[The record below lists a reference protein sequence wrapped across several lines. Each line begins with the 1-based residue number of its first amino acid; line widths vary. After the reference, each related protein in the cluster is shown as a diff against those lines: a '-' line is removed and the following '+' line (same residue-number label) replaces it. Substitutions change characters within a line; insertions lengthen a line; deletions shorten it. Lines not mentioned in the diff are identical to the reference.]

1 MSQSTSEAASS
12 TAAAGSQRRAGRI
25 AALRLHERPW
35 YPSYVLGVL
44 LLAYIFSFVDR
55 QILSLLVGPIRRDL
69 GISDFEISLLQ
80 GWAFALFYSVMALPI
95 AWLADR
101 TNRRTIIASGIA
113 LWSVMTVGCGL
124 ARSFGSLF
132 LMRVGVGVGEAAL
145 SPPAYSLLSDYFPP
159 QRIARALAIFTMGLS
174 VGGGAAYLVG
184 GMVIEAVTT
193 APDVVLPVIGALH
206 PWQTVFVI
214 VGAPGL
220 LVALLMYGIR
230 EPSRRGSLRDE
241 HGAARGVS
249 FGSFWRF
256 LQERRQLYIGF
267 PLGTALLGVF
277 SYGLMAW
284 YPSFLIRTY
293 GLSMREAGTY
303 FGLIYLAFGPLGT
316 YWGARAA
323 ERMEAGGRRDAHMRI
338 TMLAGL
344 AMTIPGVLGPLM
356 PSAPLALLLLVP
368 TIFLKCSYYGN
379 TGAVLQ
385 LVTPNQ
391 MRAQV
396 TALQI
401 FFGNIIGMTVGASA
415 IAALT
420 DFVFQDDHAVR
431 YSLAIVA
438 AIFCPAGALVFKAC
452 LKPYTQALD
461 EAARRESQR

>member
-1 MSQSTSEAASS
+1 MSAPRGRE
-12 TAAAGSQRRAGRI
+12 RA
-25 AALRLHERPW
+25 W
-35 YPSYVLGVL
+35 YRHYVLGVL
-44 LLAYIFSFVDR
+44 LLAYIFSFIDR

-69 GISDFEISLLQ
+69 GISDFEMSLLQ
-80 GWAFALFYSVMALPI
+80 GWAFALFYSVMAIPI

-101 TNRRTIIASGIA
+101 ANRRTIIAGGIA
-113 LWSVMTVGCGL
+113 LWSAMTAGCGL
-124 ARSFGSLF
+124 AHSFGTLF

-174 VGGGAAYLVG
+174 VGGGAAFLIGGLV
-184 GMVIEAVTT
+184 IDAVTT
-193 APDVVLPVIGALH
+193 APDVVLPVVGTLR

-230 EPSRRGSLRDE
+230 EPPRRGGLRDATGRVRGISLRFLW
-241 HGAARGVS
+241 S
-249 FGSFWRF
+249 F
-256 LQERRQLYIGF
+256 LLERRRLYLGF
-267 PLGTALLGVF
+267 PVATALLGVF

-293 GLSMREAGTY
+293 GLTMGQAGTY
-303 FGLIYLAFGPLGT
+303 FGLIYLIFGPLGT
-316 YWGARAA
+316 YWGARVA
-323 ERMEAGGRRDAHMRI
+323 ENMEARGRVDAHMRF
-338 TMLAGL
+338 TMLAAL
-344 AMTIPGVLGPLM
+344 AMTLPGTLGPLM
-356 PSAPLALLLLVP
+356 PSAPLALLVLVP

-401 FFGNIIGMTVGASA
+401 FFGNIVGMTVGASA

-420 DFVFQDDHAVR
+420 DFAFGDDAAVR

-438 AIFCPAGALVFKAC
+438 AVFCPAGALVLRSC
-452 LKPYTQALD
+452 LKPYREALA
-461 EAARRESQR
+461 EAAQR